1 MDYAAFHGKSIWVLA
16 HQDQPDPSVME
27 DLMVGGYQLQPVTI
41 RKSSALHPPQGT
53 DLALL
58 DLAASTQD
66 AMTSIMRLREDYQG
80 PLAVL
85 DEHSNERRHILA
97 LEIGADDYLQKPVSS
112 TMLSARIE
120 ALLRRYQ
127 FADIETHTVIDLG
140 DLAIDAARR
149 EVTHAGR
156 IIPLTTVE
164 FKLLWHLASHAGSIL
179 SRNDIHLALYNREY
193 NGIDRSVDMYISRVR
208 KKLNDNPSSP
218 KLLKTIRG
226 DGYLLVSSAA

>member
-1 MDYAAFHGKSIWVLA
+1 MDNPAFHGKSIWVLA
-16 HQDQPDPSVME
+16 HQNQPDPSVLE
-27 DLMVGGYQLQPVTI
+27 DLMVGGYQLQPVAI
-41 RKSSALHPPQGT
+41 RKSSTLHPPLGT

-66 AMTSIMRLREDYQG
+66 AMTAIMRLREDYQG

-85 DEHSNERRHILA
+85 DEHANERRHILA

-127 FADIETHTVIDLG
+127 FTDVAPHAVINLG

-164 FKLLWHLASHAGSIL
+164 FKLLWHLATHAGSIV
-179 SRNDIHLALYNREY
+179 SRNDIHMALYNREY

-208 KKLNDNPSSP
+208 KKLNDNPANP

-226 DGYLLVSSAA
+226 DGYLLVSSAT

>member
-1 MDYAAFHGKSIWVLA
+1 MDYPAFQGKSIWFLA
-16 HQDQPDPSVME
+16 HQNQPDPSVLE
-27 DLMVGGYQLQPVTI
+27 DLMVGGYQLQPTAI
-41 RKSSALHPPQGT
+41 RKSSVLHPPQGT

-66 AMTSIMRLREDYQG
+66 AMTAIMRLREDYQG

-127 FADIETHTVIDLG
+127 FADVEPHAVINLG

-149 EVTHAGR
+149 EVTYAGR

-164 FKLLWHLASHAGSIL
+164 FKLLWHLANHAGSIV

>member
-1 MDYAAFHGKSIWVLA
+1 MDYQDCHGKSIWVLA
-16 HQDQPDPSVME
+16 HQDQPDPSVLE
-27 DLMVGGYQLQPVTI
+27 DLTVEGYQLQPVVI
-41 RKSSALHPPQGT
+41 RKSSTLHPPQGT

-85 DEHSNERRHILA
+85 DEHFNERRHILA

-127 FADIETHTVIDLG
+127 FAETEPHAVINLG
-140 DLAIDAARR
+140 DLAIDATRR
-149 EVTHAGR
+149 EVTHAER
-156 IIPLTTVE
+156 SIPLTTVE
-164 FKLLWHLASHAGSIL
+164 FKLLWHLARNAGSIV
-179 SRNDIHLALYNREY
+179 SRNDIHMALYNREY

-208 KKLNDNPSSP
+208 KKLNDNPANP

-226 DGYLLVSSAA
+226 DGYLLVSCAA